1 MIAAYADAPAAKKT
15 ALRSNARQMWHASFY
30 DKANHALCQR
40 IGKTVTGCC
49 ARIYANKMRI
59 WSLEGTHWININD

>member
-30 DKANHALCQR
+30 DKANHTRFA
-40 IGKTVTGCC
+40 
-49 ARIYANKMRI
+49 
-59 WSLEGTHWININD
+59 SELEKL